1 MSLTDLLHPCCE
13 DQGTPTEM
21 CVLQGTQLTSEG
33 PTQLRSQH
41 GMLVD
46 QPGAEG
52 TPGWPALLAVVWGC
66 QLSGPMALRSVPLPL
81 PPPTA
86 AHRKAQLA
94 TVLQKQDNPPHLRP
108 TARPAAATLP
118 QLIIVGQEGSRPPLP
133 SLKRQCAIEIK
144 CKPHM

>member
-94 TVLQKQDNPPHLRP
+94 TVLQKQDDHPPHSGPLQD
-108 TARPAAATLP
+108 L
-118 QLIIVGQEGSRPPLP
+118 QLQHCP
-133 SLKRQCAIEIK
+133 S
-144 CKPHM
+144 